1 MTDYWSI
8 VAMTIL
14 ITIGSAVLLWG
25 IDLCCRHEVAMLEQ
39 RARNGKANGL
49 RCGDQGLGFHADDM
63 PSSAAIGHA
72 ESPATFPG
80 AAA

>member
-14 ITIGSAVLLWG
+14 ITVGSAVLLWG

-39 RARNGKANGL
+39 RARHGEANSL
-49 RCGDQGLGFHADDM
+49 RGGDQALSFHE
-63 PSSAAIGHA
+63 PENGR
-72 ESPATFPG
+72 
-80 AAA
+80 

>member
-8 VAMTIL
+8 VTMTVL

-39 RARNGKANGL
+39 RARNGKANSL
-49 RCGDQGLGFHADDM
+49 RGGDQGLSFHEQEN
-63 PSSAAIGHA
+63 GR
-72 ESPATFPG
+72 
-80 AAA
+80 

>member
-14 ITIGSAVLLWG
+14 ITIGSGGLLWG

-39 RARNGKANGL
+39 QRARNGEANGL
-49 RCGDQGLGFHADDM
+49 RGGDQGLGVHTQL
-63 PSSAAIGHA
+63 GKQTQERNHVR
-72 ESPATFPG
+72 
-80 AAA
+80 

>member
-1 MTDYWSI
+1 VTDYWSI

-39 RARNGKANGL
+39 RARNGEANGL
-49 RCGDQGLGFHADDM
+49 RGGDQGLSFHETSFLGLEGNVRD
-63 PSSAAIGHA
+63 
-72 ESPATFPG
+72 E
-80 AAA
+80 

>member
-25 IDLCCRHEVAMLEQ
+25 INLCCRHEVAMLEQ

-49 RCGDQGLGFHADDM
+49 RGGDQGLNFHEQEN
-63 PSSAAIGHA
+63 GR
-72 ESPATFPG
+72 
-80 AAA
+80 